1 MWPQQNL
8 CEYPIVKMNMEQRP
22 AANQSF
28 LETIHSQVKQKTKS
42 NYLNITTLMN
52 TFLLFGMGINIMF
65 DKPQNCCIF
74 ERSSYISIFNLCL
87 MHTFP
92 TQICREK

>member
-42 NYLNITTLMN
+42 N
-52 TFLLFGMGINIMF
+52 
-65 DKPQNCCIF
+65 
-74 ERSSYISIFNLCL
+74 
-87 MHTFP
+87 
-92 TQICREK
+92 